1 MSTTNTIVDVTS
13 VIVIVIVVHFFL
25 LSHDRARYVTLRFVR
40 SILFVHPCIHPSTYL
55 ERGDRGRPMRVLL
68 IVFVFLLRVSRDRNL
83 HVCKQ
88 TLLARRRVSQLS
100 LVETF

>member
-1 MSTTNTIVDVTS
+1 MSRQSSSSSFIS
-13 VIVIVIVVHFFL
+13 FFS
-25 LSHDRARYVTLRFVR
+25 LSRSRALRLRYDSFDRFYSFIHA
-40 SILFVHPCIHPSTYL
+40 SIHPSTYL

-100 LVETF
+100 LDETF